1 MGSFIKSEKPQPYRA
16 PTYTISTPVS
26 ATEDAPETPEVAEGE
41 DRVCD
46 VVRRASRGRGSTI
59 QTSFRGVLSEAGDLV
74 PQRKN
79 LLGE

>member
-1 MGSFIKSEKPQPYRA
+1 MGLFKSPSLPIYKPTPVTVTPQPVVEQEIEE
-16 PTYTISTPVS
+16 T
-26 ATEDAPETPEVAEGE
+26 TEDQA
-41 DRVCD
+41 RD

-59 QTSFRGVLSEAGDLV
+59 KTSFRGVLSQNNALA